1 MPLGIVSDKD
11 FEKEILNNGV
21 DVIKN
26 NTIPKEPRASL
37 PTLEIPSNPE
47 VQEDNPI
54 ITSDVLTMKRVGR
67 HNDVDNVPMSLR
79 KVLGEEHA
87 IHGLKSA
94 QSLANSLGGLSQPTL
109 STYGRGQVS
118 NGQSNDEMLTYINS
132 RKTKISKRALNK
144 LNLALSLI
152 DDQKLMPLKATELST
167 VAKDMAI
174 VAKQMEPSVKED
186 EKKDP
191 VQFIMYAPQIRNE
204 NNYEVVQAKDNY

>member
-1 MPLGIVSDKD
+1 MPLGIVSDQD

-21 DVIKN
+21 DIIR
-26 NTIPKEPRASL
+26 NTNDKESTPLEPRTS
-37 PTLEIPSNPE
+37 IPE
-47 VQEDNPI
+47 VINSEEQNPI

-67 HNDVDNVPMSLR
+67 HNDVNNVPMSLR
-79 KVLGEEHA
+79 KVLSEEHA
-87 IHGLKSA
+87 VNGLKSA

-118 NGQSNDEMLTYINS
+118 NGQSNDEMLTYLNG

-152 DDQKLMPLKATELST
+152 DDEKLLPLKATELSS

-186 EKKDP
+186 DKKDP
-191 VQFIMYAPQIRNE
+191 VQFHFYSPVIKQE
-204 NNYEVVQAKDNY
+204 NHYDTVVAKDNY